1 MWCIVVR
8 MTVRLSVS
16 LPDDM
21 HADLLRL
28 AGASHI
34 SAGALVRALLS
45 ETLPRLTSVMDFLG
59 TVPVGDTRVM
69 AAQVDAW
76 TNDLRLLMHDA
87 PDVLAPFRT
96 YLDGPADLPPALP
109 PAGDS

>member
-34 SAGALVRALLS
+34 SAGALV
-45 ETLPRLTSVMDFLG
+45 DG
-59 TVPVGDTRVM
+59 TKVAM
-69 AAQVDAW
+69 KC
-76 TNDLRLLMHDA
+76 
-87 PDVLAPFRT
+87 
-96 YLDGPADLPPALP
+96 
-109 PAGDS
+109 